1 MPPTRRHDKT
11 LLDRRQHAAAETW
24 KYVSAFFNPRSYYY
38 VFALT
43 DPMPFFAD
51 TWFVLQQALQGV
63 ARKLLR
69 R

>member
-1 MPPTRRHDKT
+1 
-11 LLDRRQHAAAETW
+11 
-24 KYVSAFFNPRSYYY
+24 
-38 VFALT
+38 
-43 DPMPFFAD
+43 MPFFAD